1 MATNYA
7 VRITRAWDIVERAV
21 VALALRCDKVLAYEH
36 VGSATE
42 KVHVHLMLVGV
53 RCDTDTLK
61 NDCKRNGLGM
71 LKGNADWTFKT
82 KDKKYG
88 DVQDSPQYICYM
100 TKGKYDPKYNK
111 GYTQEELDI
120 AKATW
125 VVPSKQKS
133 LWSKWFAEFELMV
146 PKDLP
151 QHSVLG
157 INSAESFPGWS
168 KVRSMAIAFIFE
180 KTGELRRKDR
190 NDAVDMW
197 LTYCYKHHIDM
208 PKGATESRI

>member
-1 MATNYA
+1 
-7 VRITRAWDIVERAV
+7 V

-36 VGSATE
+36 VGNATE

-61 NDCKRNGLGM
+61 NDCKRNGLAT

-88 DVQDSPQYICYM
+88 DVEDSPQYICYM

-111 GYTQEELDI
+111 GYTQEELDD
-120 AKATW
+120 AKSKWTNK
-125 VVPSKQKS
+125 PKSKQVM
-133 LWSKWFAEFELMV
+133 EFELFEVLV

-151 QHSVLG
+151 NDVVMVARG
-157 INSAESFPGWS
+157 NKMESEYRGFN
-168 KVRSMAIAFIFE
+168 KVRDMAWAYSME
-180 KTGELRRKDR
+180 KCGVAGAACKAMCQMLYK
-190 NDAVDMW
+190 
-197 LTYCYKHHIDM
+197 TYCYKHRIVMD
-208 PKGATESRI
+208 PKFDNW